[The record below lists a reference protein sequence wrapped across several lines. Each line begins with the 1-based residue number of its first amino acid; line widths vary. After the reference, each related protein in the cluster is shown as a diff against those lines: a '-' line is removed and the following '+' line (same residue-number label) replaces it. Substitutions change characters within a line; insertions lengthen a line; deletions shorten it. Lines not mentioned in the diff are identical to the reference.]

1 MIEIRGVTKTFG
13 SNRVLD
19 DVSFVAA
26 NGTVTGFLGSN
37 GTGKSTT
44 MRVLLGLI
52 TPNRGTALI
61 DGVPYTRQ
69 ASPMSQMRAV
79 QPFRLFVPALA
90 YTNNIAR
97 VRVDEVMDLTGL
109 ASVQKT
115 KAGKFSLGMG
125 QRLAIAAVLLGNPR
139 NLVLDEPVNGLDAE
153 GVKWVRDL
161 CRNCVADGRAVLL
174 SSPLMNEVALT
185 ADNLV
190 IIGEARILRTG
201 TVAGFV
207 KEHSRHLLSV
217 ATPDAEKMR
226 AMFAGSTRTNSCASR
241 SRSNRRTWNGP
252 TGMRAMWRRSR
263 GTEVCDELCA
273 DGNPAGRHAVHRAVH
288 AWTFGG
294 SVHSEWCKMWSA
306 CPRMCCLCCGW
317 CSSPSTAS

>member
-125 QRLAIAAVLLGNPR
+125 QRLAIAAVLLGESEEPR
-139 NLVLDEPVNGLDAE
+139 ARRAGERPRRRRCEVGARPVPQLRGGWARGAAQLALDERSGAHRRQSGDHRRRPHPTH
-153 GVKWVRDL
+153 RY
-161 CRNCVADGRAVLL
+161 RGRFRKGTFTPTAV
-174 SSPLMNEVALT
+174 
-185 ADNLV
+185 
-190 IIGEARILRTG
+190 
-201 TVAGFV
+201 
-207 KEHSRHLLSV
+207 
-217 ATPDAEKMR
+217 
-226 AMFAGSTRTNSCASR
+226 
-241 SRSNRRTWNGP
+241 
-252 TGMRAMWRRSR
+252 
-263 GTEVCDELCA
+263 
-273 DGNPAGRHAVHRAVH
+273 GRHAGRGEDACDVRWIATYQFVRQQVSLEQAYMERTHGH
-288 AWTFGG
+288 ARYVAAQPRNGG
-294 SVHSEWCKMWSA
+294 V
-306 CPRMCCLCCGW
+306 R
-317 CSSPSTAS
+317 

>member
-90 YTNNIAR
+90 RLHEQHRAR
-97 VRVDEVMDLTGL
+97 PCRRSHGPDRTRQCAEDQGGQILARHGPAPRDRRGAVGESEEPRARRAGERPRRRRCEVGARPVPQLRGGWARGAAQL
-109 ASVQKT
+109 A
-115 KAGKFSLGMG
+115 
-125 QRLAIAAVLLGNPR
+125 
-139 NLVLDEPVNGLDAE
+139 LDERSGAHRRQSGDHRRRPDPTH
-153 GVKWVRDL
+153 RY
-161 CRNCVADGRAVLL
+161 RGRFRKGTFTPTAV
-174 SSPLMNEVALT
+174 
-185 ADNLV
+185 
-190 IIGEARILRTG
+190 
-201 TVAGFV
+201 
-207 KEHSRHLLSV
+207 
-217 ATPDAEKMR
+217 
-226 AMFAGSTRTNSCASR
+226 
-241 SRSNRRTWNGP
+241 
-252 TGMRAMWRRSR
+252 
-263 GTEVCDELCA
+263 
-273 DGNPAGRHAVHRAVH
+273 GRHAGRGEDACDVRRIATYQFVRQQVSLEQAYMERTHGH
-288 AWTFGG
+288 ARYVAAQPQNGG
-294 SVHSEWCKMWSA
+294 V
-306 CPRMCCLCCGW
+306 R
-317 CSSPSTAS
+317 

>member
-1 MIEIRGVTKTFG
+1 
-13 SNRVLD
+13 
-19 DVSFVAA
+19 
-26 NGTVTGFLGSN
+26 
-37 GTGKSTT
+37 
-44 MRVLLGLI
+44 
-52 TPNRGTALI
+52 
-61 DGVPYTRQ
+61 
-69 ASPMSQMRAV
+69 
-79 QPFRLFVPALA
+79 
-90 YTNNIAR
+90 
-97 VRVDEVMDLTGL
+97 MDLTGL

-190 IIGEARILRTG
+190 IIGEARILRAD

-226 AMFAGSTRTNSCASR
+226 AMFAGSPRTNSCASR

-263 GTEVCDELCA
+263 RTEVCDELCA

>member
-90 YTNNIAR
+90 RLHEQHRAR
-97 VRVDEVMDLTGL
+97 PCRRSHGPDRTRQCAEDQGGQIL
-109 ASVQKT
+109 ARHGPAPRDRRGAAQ
-115 KAGKFSLGMG
+115 
-125 QRLAIAAVLLGNPR
+125 LA
-139 NLVLDEPVNGLDAE
+139 LDERSGAHRGQSGDHRRRPHPTHRYRGRFRE
-153 GVKWVRDL
+153 GTFTPP
-161 CRNCVADGRAVLL
+161 AV
-174 SSPLMNEVALT
+174 
-185 ADNLV
+185 
-190 IIGEARILRTG
+190 
-201 TVAGFV
+201 
-207 KEHSRHLLSV
+207 
-217 ATPDAEKMR
+217 
-226 AMFAGSTRTNSCASR
+226 
-241 SRSNRRTWNGP
+241 
-252 TGMRAMWRRSR
+252 
-263 GTEVCDELCA
+263 
-273 DGNPAGRHAVHRAVH
+273 GRHAGRGEDACDVRRIATYQFVRQQVSLEQAYMERTHGH
-288 AWTFGG
+288 ARYVAAQPQNGG
-294 SVHSEWCKMWSA
+294 V
-306 CPRMCCLCCGW
+306 R
-317 CSSPSTAS
+317 